1 MEALVFLYKSG
12 LTTEEV
18 LSKFKQRSDKYRNVK
33 GLLQKLY
40 VQDKSNGKVGG
51 IYIFDS
57 KENLDA
63 FMSSDLEKSIG
74 QTYKFAE
81 PPSITKLEVVNVLYE
96 EKKQV
101 V

>member
-1 MEALVFLYKSG
+1 
-12 LTTEEV
+12 
-18 LSKFKQRSDKYRNVK
+18 
-33 GLLQKLY
+33 
-40 VQDKSNGKVGG
+40 
-51 IYIFDS
+51 
-57 KENLDA
+57 
-63 FMSSDLEKSIG
+63 MSSDLEKSIG